1 MDTQCHMYKRYRKM
15 MREKNGNC
23 RDGCAIIHKRERDS
37 TWKSI
42 GFFFLSFFP
51 HGHRTEERRRRVQC
65 LDSPYYIEA
74 GGIIKKSINSRALL
88 QYSVGW
94 MATNT
99 TSHTPF
105 FLFCIPRRNYR
116 NPAASRQ
123 LALKRER
130 SGGVI
135 FEERERAT
143 HFYLFILLLLFI
155 WNK

>member
-1 MDTQCHMYKRYRKM
+1 MDTRCHMYKRYRKM

-23 RDGCAIIHKRERDS
+23 RNGCAIIHKRERERLDVE
-37 TWKSI
+37 I
-42 GFFFLSFFP
+42 HRGFP
-51 HGHRTEERRRRVQC
+51 HDHRTEERRRRVQC

-105 FLFCIPRRNYR
+105 FLFCIPPRNYR

-123 LALKRER
+123 LALWRER

-135 FEERERAT
+135 FEERERAELPI
-143 HFYLFILLLLFI
+143 FLFIYPSSSFYME
-155 WNK
+155 